1 MTQYHTLISA
11 PLRTGA
17 VCLRPIQTLP
27 ERVKLSNPA
36 TDVMTDL
43 SKVAVISVRAKTSMD
58 KANSKMI
65 KYGVRMLVV
74 LDDNERMAGLMT
86 ASDIQGEKPISY
98 LQRMG
103 GTRAD
108 IMVRDIMTPQRELE
122 VMSIQDVEKAK
133 VGNIVAT
140 LKKANR
146 QHSMVVSGAADG
158 TQSVCGLFSITQI
171 ARQLGLQVASL
182 DLANIFTEIENIA
195 ARE

>member
-1 MTQYHTLISA
+1 MTQYHALTSA
-11 PLRTGA
+11 PLRPGTA
-17 VCLRPIQTLP
+17 CLRPIQILP

-36 TDVMTDL
+36 TDAMTDL

-58 KANSKMI
+58 KANAKMI

-74 LDDNERMAGLMT
+74 LDENEQMAGLMT
-86 ASDIQGEKPISY
+86 ASDIQGEKPIRY

-122 VMSIQDVEKAK
+122 VMSIQDVEKAR

-146 QHSMVVSGAADG
+146 QHSMVVSEAPDG
-158 TQSVCGLFSITQI
+158 SQSVCGLFSITQI
-171 ARQLGLQVASL
+171 ARQLGLQVGSLGMAS
-182 DLANIFTEIENIA
+182 IFTEIERIA
-195 ARE
+195 AEQ